1 MLKRLRTFD
10 AGLVFAAV
18 SLGSVTGGFLLSM
31 FAEPDDLVFRIYLA
45 FMMSVAFVG
54 LIGFWWG
61 ICSLWRRAFKRDEHG
76 TAMPRSREQWFWA
89 IFLRVLLT
97 AVTFAALCFTASLA
111 ISAWH
116 FGTVNDLASLL
127 SSAGVRVTAVAV
139 FALVG
144 AVFVSGRIKSRS
156 PRNGEDGPC

>member
-18 SLGSVTGGFLLSM
+18 SLGSVTSGFLLSM

-76 TAMPRSREQWFWA
+76 AAMPRSREQWFWA

-127 SSAGVRVTAVAV
+127 SSAGVRVVAVAV

-144 AVFVSGRIKSRS
+144 AVFVSNRIKLRS
-156 PRNGEDGPC
+156 PRNGEDGSC